1 MLNKKNSLILFIV
14 FSIIALTAILLPGI
28 KYEFAAQLGT
38 PYKIKIQGYDPYDPI
53 RGKYIQFTIDTSG
66 IKTTEK
72 LSTAQSRV
80 CYITL
85 SPSEDDFY
93 IMDEA
98 FLKKPSDMPYLRSF
112 MREDY
117 NGGYYYDTPFSSYF
131 ISEDI
136 SSNADYLL
144 NQNFDNAYI
153 IVKVWRGTNVITGM
167 YIDGEAIEKLAA
179 AYSYGQ

>member
-1 MLNKKNSLILFIV
+1 MLNKKNKLILFIV
-14 FSIIALTAILLPGI
+14 LSIIALVAILLPGI
-28 KYEFAAQLGT
+28 KYELASQLGT
-38 PYKIKIQGYDPYDPI
+38 PYKIKIQGYDPYDPV

-72 LSTAQSRV
+72 LDTAQSRV

-85 SPSEDDFY
+85 SLAADDFY
-93 IMDEA
+93 IMNQA
-98 FLKKPSDMPYLRSF
+98 FLKKPSDEPYLKSF

-136 SSNADYLL
+136 SARADSLL
-144 NQNFDNAYI
+144 NQNFDDAYI

-179 AYSYGQ
+179 A